1 MDTAATVALRAG
13 DQDYDGN
20 VQVVLPGGLQVPCG
34 RGGSTAV
41 AHVEPK
47 HAQREPVV
55 VAQCLRHALIRHVTL
70 RLCWSS
76 RMFSRLSAARNRQ
89 PLDNESIVD
98 STLECLCNSH

>member
-1 MDTAATVALRAG
+1 MSSEDNEKTTEVSH
-13 DQDYDGN
+13 DGN
-20 VQVVLPGGLQVPCG
+20 VQVVLPGGLQMSFG
-34 RGGSTAV
+34 SGGSAAV
-41 AHVEPK
+41 THVEPE
-47 HAQREPVV
+47 HTQLEPVV
-55 VAQCLRHALIRHVTL
+55 IEQCIRHALIRHVTL